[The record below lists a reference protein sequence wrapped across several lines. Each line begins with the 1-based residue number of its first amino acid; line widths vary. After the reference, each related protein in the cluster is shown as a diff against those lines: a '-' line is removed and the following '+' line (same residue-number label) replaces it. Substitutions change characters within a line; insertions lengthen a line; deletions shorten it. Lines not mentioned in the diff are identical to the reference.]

1 MSMEC
6 CFSELKTMKIQLS
19 VLSGTKQTPSS
30 SHWNVTCSC
39 HNIAEKLLT
48 LALYNNHSL
57 SFFFKQLKCCKC
69 LFSVFL
75 AVKIVAYRTKI

>member
-1 MSMEC
+1 MNMSMEC

-30 SHWNVTCSC
+30 SQGNVTCSR

-57 SFFFKQLKCCKC
+57 SFFLNNWNVANAY
-69 LFSVFL
+69 SV
-75 AVKIVAYRTKI
+75 YY